1 MINTKLISIIVL
13 VLFLSIGCEESPT
26 SVDIA
31 TTDPNTL
38 SNPNLGDGIGWG
50 RIQDYFYNFEE
61 GIEYTK
67 AELLDLFHKD
77 LEKAREGANQLVGHI
92 TELHIEAKNVIIEMV
107 FQLGTQGVRNFKKM
121 ILALEEKD
129 YFEAH
134 VQMLDSRWS
143 KQTPGRCVE
152 LSEIMKKCV

>member
-1 MINTKLISIIVL
+1 MILEKRIMNHEGFRKTIYKDSLGKATIGYGHLITK
-13 VLFLSIGCEESPT
+13 
-26 SVDIA
+26 D
-31 TTDPNTL
+31 D
-38 SNPNLGDGIGWG
+38 
-50 RIQDYFYNFEE
+50 NFEE
-61 GIEYTK
+61 DIEYKK
-67 AELLDLFHKD
+67 ADLLDLFYKD

-134 VQMLDSRWS
+134 VQMLDSRWA
-143 KQTPGRCVE
+143 KQTPGRCVD
-152 LSEIMKKCV
+152 LSEIMKKCS

>member
-1 MINTKLISIIVL
+1 MMLEKRIMDHEGFRKKIYADSLGKKTIGFGHLIT
-13 VLFLSIGCEESPT
+13 EK
-26 SVDIA
+26 D
-31 TTDPNTL
+31 
-38 SNPNLGDGIGWG
+38 
-50 RIQDYFYNFEE
+50 NFEE
-61 GIEYTK
+61 GIEYK
-67 AELLDLFHKD
+67 KSDLLDLFYKD

-92 TELHIEAKNVIIEMV
+92 EELHIEAKNVIIEMV
-107 FQLGTQGVRNFKKM
+107 FQLGTQGTRNFKKL

-143 KQTPGRCVE
+143 KQTPRRCAE

>member
-1 MINTKLISIIVL
+1 MILEKRIMDHEGFRKTIYKDSLGKATIGYGHLITK
-13 VLFLSIGCEESPT
+13 
-26 SVDIA
+26 D
-31 TTDPNTL
+31 D
-38 SNPNLGDGIGWG
+38 
-50 RIQDYFYNFEE
+50 NFEE
-61 GIEYTK
+61 DIEYTK
-67 AELLDLFHKD
+67 ADLLDLFYKD

-92 TELHIEAKNVIIEMV
+92 IELHIEAKNCIIEMV

-134 VQMLDSRWS
+134 VQMLDSRWA

-152 LSEIMKKCV
+152 LSEIMKKCS

>member
-1 MINTKLISIIVL
+1 MMLEKRIMDHEGFRKKIYADSLGKKTIGYGHLIT
-13 VLFLSIGCEESPT
+13 EN
-26 SVDIA
+26 D
-31 TTDPNTL
+31 
-38 SNPNLGDGIGWG
+38 
-50 RIQDYFYNFEE
+50 NFEE
-61 GIEYTK
+61 GIEYK
-67 AELLDLFHKD
+67 KSDLLDLFYKD

-92 TELHIEAKNVIIEMV
+92 EELHIEAKNVIIEMV
-107 FQLGTQGVRNFKKM
+107 FQLGTQGTRNFKKL

-143 KQTPGRCVE
+143 KQTPRRCAE

>member
-1 MINTKLISIIVL
+1 MMLEKRIMDHEGFRKKIYADSLGKKTIGYGHLIT
-13 VLFLSIGCEESPT
+13 EN
-26 SVDIA
+26 D
-31 TTDPNTL
+31 
-38 SNPNLGDGIGWG
+38 
-50 RIQDYFYNFEE
+50 NFEE
-61 GIEYTK
+61 GIEYK
-67 AELLDLFHKD
+67 KSDLLDLFYKD

-92 TELHIEAKNVIIEMV
+92 EELHIEAKNVIIEMV
-107 FQLGTQGVRNFKKM
+107 FQLGTQGTRNFKKL

-143 KQTPGRCVE
+143 KQTPRRCVE

>member
-1 MINTKLISIIVL
+1 MMLEKRIMDHEGFRKKIYKDSLGKKTIGHGHLITK
-13 VLFLSIGCEESPT
+13 
-26 SVDIA
+26 D
-31 TTDPNTL
+31 D
-38 SNPNLGDGIGWG
+38 
-50 RIQDYFYNFEE
+50 NFEE

-67 AELLDLFHKD
+67 SELLNLFHKD

-92 TELHIEAKNVIIEMV
+92 KELHIEAKNCIIEMV
-107 FQLGTQGVRNFKKM
+107 FQLGTRGVRNFKKM
-121 ILALEEKD
+121 ILALEEKN

-143 KQTPGRCVE
+143 KQTPKRCVE

>member
-1 MINTKLISIIVL
+1 MMLEKRIMDHEGFRKKIYADSLGKKTIGFGHLIT
-13 VLFLSIGCEESPT
+13 EN
-26 SVDIA
+26 D
-31 TTDPNTL
+31 
-38 SNPNLGDGIGWG
+38 
-50 RIQDYFYNFEE
+50 NFEE
-61 GIEYTK
+61 GIEYK
-67 AELLDLFHKD
+67 KSDLLDLFYKD

-92 TELHIEAKNVIIEMV
+92 EELHIEAKNVIIEMV
-107 FQLGTQGVRNFKKM
+107 FQLGTQGTRNFKKL

-143 KQTPGRCVE
+143 KQTPRRCAE

>member
-1 MINTKLISIIVL
+1 MMLEKRIMDHEGFRKKIYADSLGKKTIGYGHLIT
-13 VLFLSIGCEESPT
+13 EN
-26 SVDIA
+26 D
-31 TTDPNTL
+31 
-38 SNPNLGDGIGWG
+38 
-50 RIQDYFYNFEE
+50 NFEE

-77 LEKAREGANQLVGHI
+77 LEKAREGANQIVGHI
-92 TELHIEAKNVIIEMV
+92 SELHIEAKNCIIEMV
-107 FQLGTQGVRNFKKM
+107 FQLGTQGTRNFKKL

-134 VQMLDSRWS
+134 VQMLDSRWA
-143 KQTPGRCVE
+143 KQTPQRCID

>member
-1 MINTKLISIIVL
+1 MMLEKRIMDHEGFIKKIYKDSLGKKTIGYGHLIT
-13 VLFLSIGCEESPT
+13 EN
-26 SVDIA
+26 D
-31 TTDPNTL
+31 
-38 SNPNLGDGIGWG
+38 
-50 RIQDYFYNFEE
+50 NFEE
-61 GIEYTK
+61 GIEYK
-67 AELLDLFHKD
+67 KSDLLDLFYKD

-92 TELHIEAKNVIIEMV
+92 EELHIEAKNVIIEMV
-107 FQLGTQGVRNFKKM
+107 FQLGTQGTRNFKKL

-143 KQTPGRCVE
+143 KQTPRRCAE

>member
-1 MINTKLISIIVL
+1 MDHEGFRKKIYADSLGKKTIGYGHLIT
-13 VLFLSIGCEESPT
+13 EN
-26 SVDIA
+26 D
-31 TTDPNTL
+31 
-38 SNPNLGDGIGWG
+38 
-50 RIQDYFYNFEE
+50 NFEE
-61 GIEYTK
+61 GIEYK
-67 AELLDLFHKD
+67 KSDLLDLFYKD

-92 TELHIEAKNVIIEMV
+92 EELHIEAKNVIIEMV
-107 FQLGTQGVRNFKKM
+107 FQLGTQGTRNFKKL

-143 KQTPGRCVE
+143 KQTPRRCAE